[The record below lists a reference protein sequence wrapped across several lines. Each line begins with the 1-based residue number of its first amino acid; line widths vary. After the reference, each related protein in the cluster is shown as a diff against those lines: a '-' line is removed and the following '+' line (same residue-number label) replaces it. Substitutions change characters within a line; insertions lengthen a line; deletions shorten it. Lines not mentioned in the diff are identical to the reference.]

1 MDNNGYPTKYD
12 HDETNSLSWQHNAY
26 YTYFNSLS
34 HMFDL
39 LVVFSHGKSL
49 YVHFNTCS

>member
-12 HDETNSLSWQHNAY
+12 HDETNSLSWQHNVY
-26 YTYFNSLS
+26 KNIFQQFES
-34 HMFDL
+34 HVDL
-39 LVVFSHGKSL
+39 LVVFSRGKSL